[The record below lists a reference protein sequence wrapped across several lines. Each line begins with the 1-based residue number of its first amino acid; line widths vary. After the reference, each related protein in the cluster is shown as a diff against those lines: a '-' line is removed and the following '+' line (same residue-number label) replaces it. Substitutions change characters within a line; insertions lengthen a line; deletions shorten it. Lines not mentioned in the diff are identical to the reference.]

1 MVPISPRLA
10 VVVGVVVPLAPQQ
23 PEVEAE
29 VGQEALG
36 PQAPLLVAPV
46 VFQQQPLTV
55 LEAAE

>member
-1 MVPISPRLA
+1 M
-10 VVVGVVVPLAPQQ
+10 GVVVPLAPQQ
-23 PEVEAE
+23 PEVAE
-29 VGQEALG
+29 VAGQEAPG